1 MSATGPNSKALR
13 VVVAD
18 DHRLFVEGI
27 KTLFHNEPGISIV
40 ADTDNGDALLALI
53 ETLKPDVAI
62 VDISMPGPGMAAIV
76 DKVAAMDV
84 RCGLL
89 ALTMHLEPA
98 FASGLIKRG
107 LAGYVIKDALFEE
120 LLDAVRTVAAG
131 GQYVS
136 ARVAELQGDMI
147 ALTPRELQCLKG
159 VAEGLTNKMIARQID
174 VGERTV
180 RFHLNNLCRK
190 LGVQRRS
197 QAVAVARRQG
207 LLLG

>member
-1 MSATGPNSKALR
+1 MDNATKDPGNLR

-27 KTLFHNEPGISIV
+27 KTLFHNQPSIDII
-40 ADTDNGDALLALI
+40 ADADNGDDLLTLI
-53 ETLKPDVAI
+53 ESLKPDVAI
-62 VDISMPGPGMAAIV
+62 IDISMPGPGIAAIV
-76 DKVAAMDV
+76 DAVAAMDA

-107 LAGYVIKDALFEE
+107 LAGYVVKDSLFEE
-120 LLDAVRTVAAG
+120 LLDAVRAVAG
-131 GQYVS
+131 GGRYLSQ
-136 ARVAELQGDMI
+136 RIAELQVDMVE
-147 ALTPRELQCLKG
+147 LTPRELECLKG
-159 VAEGLTNKMIARQID
+159 VAEGLTNKMIGRQID
-174 VGERTV
+174 VSERTV

-190 LGVQRRS
+190 LDVQRRS

-207 LLLG
+207 LLLE